1 MIINLPIQNLL
12 TQDLTTQDFD
22 YELPENLIAQYP
34 LKNRTDSRLLI
45 INKNNKNISDGLF
58 PDVLNLIQPE
68 DLLIF
73 NETKVL
79 KARLFGKK
87 ASGGKVELLIERV
100 LKDQEGEFSEA
111 LAHIK
116 TSKAL
121 RPGAFIYLLEDIGLE
136 VLAKKDSLF
145 HIKIINNVKQIK
157 NFYQLLEQQGH
168 VPLPP
173 YMNREDQLE
182 DQNRY
187 QTVFAKTEGSVAAP
201 TAGLHFDLNL
211 INALENKGVAMD
223 HVILHVGAGTFQ
235 PVRVDKISE
244 HVMHQEYF
252 EVPESVVLN
261 IQKARARG
269 GKVIAVGTTSVR
281 ALESAALNLDLNG
294 ELKPGS
300 GETQIF
306 ITPGFEFKVI
316 DSLITNFHL
325 PKSTLLMLVS
335 ALASRELILKAY
347 AHAVEQEYRFFSY
360 GDAMWISG

>member
-1 MIINLPIQNLL
+1 MNL
-12 TQDLTTQDFD
+12 TKDFN

-45 INKNNKNISDGLF
+45 INKQTQALSDGLF
-58 PDVLNLIQPE
+58 PDILNLIQPE

-79 KARLFGKK
+79 KARLFGHK
-87 ASGGKVELLIERV
+87 ASGGKVELLIERI
-100 LKDQEGEFSEA
+100 LKNAAGEFTEA

-121 RPGAFIYLLEDIGLE
+121 KPGAKINLLENSSLE
-136 VLAKKDSLF
+136 VLGKKESLF
-145 HIKIINNVKQIK
+145 HIRIINHLS
-157 NFYQLLEQQGH
+157 FYELLESQGH

-173 YMNREDQLE
+173 YMTREDVLE
-182 DQNRY
+182 DEHRY

-211 INALENKGVAMD
+211 INALKNKGVAMD

-235 PVRVDKISE
+235 PVRVEKISD
-244 HVMHQEYF
+244 HVMHREYF

-261 IQKARARG
+261 IKKAKARG

-281 ALESAALNLDLNG
+281 ALESAAL
-294 ELKPGS
+294 LKASS

-347 AHAVEQEYRFFSY
+347 AHAIEKKYRFFSY
-360 GDAMWISG
+360 GDAMWIGV

>member
-1 MIINLPIQNLL
+1 MNLL
-12 TQDLTTQDFD
+12 TKDFD

-45 INKNNKNISDGLF
+45 INRESKTISDGLF
-58 PDVLNLIQPE
+58 PDILNLIQPE

-73 NETKVL
+73 NETKVI
-79 KARLFGKK
+79 KARLFGQKS
-87 ASGGKVELLIERV
+87 SGGKVELLIERI
-100 LKDQEGEFSEA
+100 LQDESGEFTEA

-121 RPGAFIYLLEDIGLE
+121 KPGAGIYLLEDVALE
-136 VLAKKDSLF
+136 LVAKRDNLF
-145 HIKIINNVKQIK
+145 HVKINNNLNDLNKTK
-157 NFYQLLEQQGH
+157 NFYQLLNQQGH

-211 INALENKGVAMD
+211 INALKNKGVQID

-306 ITPGFEFKVI
+306 ITPGFKFKVI
-316 DSLITNFHL
+316 DNLITNFHL

-335 ALASRELILKAY
+335 ALAGRELILKAY
-347 AHAVEQEYRFFSY
+347 AHAIEQEYRFFSY
-360 GDAMWISG
+360 GDAMWIG